1 MSAAKDELEELTQE
15 VRKVIEENRK
25 FLARIMEDDFEPD
38 PVAEQQ
44 SGADEV

>member
-1 MSAAKDELEELTQE
+1 MSVVKSDLEELTQE

-38 PVAEQQ
+38 LAAEQLTV
-44 SGADEV
+44 ADEV